1 MHTSIINDTIIETVA
16 EVSSEPLED
25 TDDNCITAAPVT
37 IRGNNQKKSAVFIT
51 PFILGISAISITA
64 AIANEKNILI
74 KKTCKKLKFK
84 LWIKIEPEEF
94 ISSEYEL

>member
-1 MHTSIINDTIIETVA
+1 MLAPAIMRGESHKKSII
-16 EVSSEPLED
+16 
-25 TDDNCITAAPVT
+25 
-37 IRGNNQKKSAVFIT
+37 FISLL
-51 PFILGISAISITA
+51 ILGISAISINA
-64 AIANEKNILI
+64 AITNEKNILI